1 MTVIFFF
8 APNSVTDYLLTSV
21 LHIELCPSPD
31 PLPSPVSKG
40 FVCVFV
46 CVCVHIFVSSMY
58 VLWVLVGILKR
69 ALKRWATNERVMVC
83 ATQYP

>member
-31 PLPSPVSKG
+31 PLPSPESKG
-40 FVCVFV
+40 FVCLFV
-46 CVCVHIFVSSMY
+46 CVCTSLSALCMFCGF
-58 VLWVLVGILKR
+58 WLV
-69 ALKRWATNERVMVC
+69 
-83 ATQYP
+83 Y